1 MTTQRNP
8 QPSTGLREHL
18 MFLALLIPTFV
29 VIAAAAVSLA
39 HPDPSVAVPASETVA
54 ACEPCSSDNG
64 PQGGE

>member
-8 QPSTGLREHL
+8 QPGTGLREHL
-18 MFLALLIPTFV
+18 LFLALLIPTFT

-39 HPDPSVAVPASETVA
+39 HPDPSIAVPASETVA
-54 ACEPCSSDNG
+54 ACEPCTPDSA